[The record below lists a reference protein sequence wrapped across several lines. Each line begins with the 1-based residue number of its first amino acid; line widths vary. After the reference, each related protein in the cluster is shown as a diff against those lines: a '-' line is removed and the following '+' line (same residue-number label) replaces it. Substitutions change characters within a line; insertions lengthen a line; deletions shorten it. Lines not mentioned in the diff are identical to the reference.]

1 MRLTLAERRQLQN
14 FEMYMRKATDGRRL
28 FCTEAG
34 RLGLGP
40 RSVGVDAQCTGE
52 IWILEG
58 TRVPFILRW
67 DKENQYRIIGEAYV
81 HGVMYGEETGETK
94 EIRLV

>member
-1 MRLTLAERRQLQN
+1 M
-14 FEMYMRKATDGRRL
+14 
-28 FCTEAG
+28 
-34 RLGLGP
+34 P
-40 RSVGVDAQCTGE
+40 SVQARFGSWRE
-52 IWILEG
+52 P
-58 TRVPFILRW
+58 RVPFILRW